1 MFLRDDGVE
10 VVAEDGKNHVPHTGT
25 DGGVE
30 DEVAVV
36 HLRQS
41 GGNRDEMSDARDK
54 SSGDC
59 SELAVVVEVSLTLLN
74 LLLVEQTEVPEPA
87 VGESVDDRSSEV
99 VTGEVVDCCAD
110 IGSEGG
116 KEHDEEGIEASAR
129 GMVGCRCHD
138 ELRGHGDDG
147 ALKEHED
154 EHREVVQVVEQR

>member
-10 VVAEDGKNHVPHTGT
+10 VVAEGGENHVPYTGT

-41 GGNRDEMSDARDK
+41 GGNRDEMSDAGDE

-59 SELAVVVEVSLTLLN
+59 SELTVVVEVGLTLLN
-74 LLLVEQTEVPEPA
+74 LLLVEQAEVSEPA

-99 VTGEVVDCCAD
+99 VTGEVVDGSAH
-110 IGSEGG
+110 IRSEGG
-116 KEHDEEGIEASAR
+116 KEHDEEGIEASTR
-129 GMVGCRCHD
+129 SMVGCRCHD
-138 ELRGHGDDG
+138 EL
-147 ALKEHED
+147 
-154 EHREVVQVVEQR
+154 